1 MDFEDTM
8 PLQIPLSS
16 VSESDDDALTDRLTM
31 FAEYVDLTQLFP
43 QEDY

>member
-8 PLQIPLSS
+8 PLHVPLSS
-16 VSESDDDALTDRLTM
+16 VSEGDDALTDRLTLL
-31 FAEYVDLTQLFP
+31 FAEYVDMTQLFP